1 MFGKG
6 VKDDMFSHLFK
17 PSSIAVIGASSDPK
31 KVGYAV
37 LSNLINGG
45 FKGPIIPINPKS
57 DQILDVKCYK
67 DLSQYDGIVDLSII
81 SVPTQS
87 VKSAVTSSISAGAKA
102 IIVITAGFKEVDEE
116 GARLEKE
123 IAAICK
129 SARVRILG
137 PNVLGII
144 NTYHSMNATFAQHL
158 PRKGNISVISQS
170 GAVCAAILDWAAS
183 RSLGLAKLISIGNK
197 ADINEIDLLEA
208 LGEDEETKVI
218 VGYLENIIDGKKF
231 IRAAEKVTSKKP
243 VVIFKAGTSSAG
255 VKAAS
260 SHTGSLAGADVAYGA
275 AFRRSGIIRAD
286 TFEQLFDFA
295 TALSMQPLPKG
306 ISTAIVTNAGGP
318 GIICADAVEHS
329 GLSVAQLDHQT
340 ATALKKKLPN
350 AASIGNPIDVL
361 GDADPE
367 RYRLAVETAMN
378 SDRVDA
384 VITLLTPQL
393 MTQAMETARLIADCA
408 KGEKPLLACFMGGK
422 DVIPG
427 REELVSRGLPDYPS
441 PERAVA
447 ALKAMY
453 DYRVWRD
460 RKPRELTRFPVNRR
474 RVQRIFDMYQR
485 MGNIQIGEV
494 GAKKILEAYGFTV
507 PKGEVC
513 ISSKQAMEVSDSIG
527 YPVAMKI
534 VSKDII
540 HKSDVGGVRINLKN
554 GDEVRDAH
562 DLMMMRVGQQVPGAF
577 LEGVYVEEMV
587 PKGREVILGM
597 TRDPQFGPMMMFGL
611 GGIFVEVMKDVAF
624 NLAPITKEEA
634 MQMLESTRSYELL
647 KGVRGQAAMD
657 LDAIATGLQYISQL
671 VTDFPQIMEMDINPF
686 IVGSVGTRSVAAD
699 ARITLSE
706 NWVKNG

>member
-1 MFGKG
+1 MFRY
-6 VKDDMFSHLFK
+6 LFN
-17 PSSIAVIGASSDPK
+17 PSSIAVIGASTDPK
-31 KVGYAV
+31 KVGNAV
-37 LSNLINGG
+37 LINLINGG
-45 FKGPIIPINPKS
+45 FKGHIIPVNPKA
-57 DQILDVKCYK
+57 DKILDVRCYK
-67 DLSQYDGIVDLSII
+67 DLSEYEGAVDM
-81 SVPTQS
+81 SVIAIPTQS
-87 VKSAVTSSISAGAKA
+87 VKDAVTSSISAGAKA
-102 IIVITAGFKEVDEE
+102 VIVITAGFKEVDEE
-116 GARLEKE
+116 GARLEKN
-123 IAAICK
+123 IASMCK
-129 SARVRILG
+129 AAGVRMLG

-144 NTYHSMNATFAQHL
+144 NTYNAMNVTFARNM
-158 PRKGNISVISQS
+158 PKKGNISVISQS
-170 GAVCAAILDWAAS
+170 GAVCAAILDLAVS

-218 VGYLENIIDGKKF
+218 IGYLENIIDGKEF
-231 IRAAEKVTSKKP
+231 IRSAEKVTSKKP
-243 VVIFKAGTSSAG
+243 VVIFKAGTTSAG

-260 SHTGSLAGADVAYGA
+260 SHTGSLAGTDVAYGA

-295 TALSMQPLPKG
+295 TALSMQPTPRG
-306 ISTAIVTNAGGP
+306 VSTAIVTNAGGP
-318 GIICADAVEHS
+318 GIICADAVENS

-367 RYRLAVETAMN
+367 RYRLAIETAMS

-384 VITLLTPQL
+384 VIALLTPQL
-393 MTQAMETARLIADCA
+393 MTNPMETAKVIADCS

-422 DVIPG
+422 DVLPG
-427 REELVSRGLPDYPS
+427 RAELVARNLPDYPS
-441 PERAVA
+441 PERAVD

-453 DYRVWRD
+453 DYGIWREREPRVVS
-460 RKPRELTRFPVNRR
+460 RFPVNRR
-474 RVQRIFDMYQR
+474 RAQRILNMCQR

-494 GAKKILEAYGFTV
+494 EAKKILGAYGFSV
-507 PKGEVC
+507 PKGGMCV
-513 ISSKQAMEVSDSIG
+513 SSIQAVELSDYIG

-540 HKSDVGGVRINLKN
+540 HKSDVGGVKINLQN
-554 GDEVRDAH
+554 GEEVRDAY
-562 DLMMMRVGQQVPGAF
+562 DLMMMRVGQRVPDAL

-611 GGIFVEVMKDVAF
+611 GGIFVEVMKDVTF
-624 NLAPITKEEA
+624 HLAPITKEEA
-634 MQMLESTRSYELL
+634 MQMLESTRSYVLL
-647 KGVRGQAAMD
+647 KGVRGQAAVD
-657 LDAIATGLQYISQL
+657 LDAISRGLQYISQL

-686 IVGSVGTRSVAAD
+686 IVGPVGGRSVAAD

-706 NWVKNG
+706 SWVKNG